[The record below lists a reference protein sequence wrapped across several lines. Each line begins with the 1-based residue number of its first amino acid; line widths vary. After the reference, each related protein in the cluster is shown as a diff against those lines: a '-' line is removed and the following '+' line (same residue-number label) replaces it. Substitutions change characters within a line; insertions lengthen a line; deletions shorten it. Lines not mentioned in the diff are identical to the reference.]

1 MRVER
6 LRASHA
12 LAAFACGNK
21 ALDDWLH
28 GYALQ
33 NQERNLSRTFVLL
46 DDADEVI
53 GYYSLTMGGVVR
65 DALPKRYGRG
75 LPSYEIGMVL
85 LARLAVSDL
94 RHGQGIGRDLL
105 IDAVKTAALAGANA
119 AARFIAVDPIDQAA
133 RTFYGRFGFRG
144 VDGDPGGRL
153 FIRVD
158 EALALLEHQQS
169 S

>member
-1 MRVER
+1 
-6 LRASHA
+6 
-12 LAAFACGNK
+12 
-21 ALDDWLH
+21 
-28 GYALQ
+28 
-33 NQERNLSRTFVLL
+33 
-46 DDADEVI
+46 
-53 GYYSLTMGGVVR
+53 
-65 DALPKRYGRG
+65 
-75 LPSYEIGMVL
+75 
-85 LARLAVSDL
+85 VSDL